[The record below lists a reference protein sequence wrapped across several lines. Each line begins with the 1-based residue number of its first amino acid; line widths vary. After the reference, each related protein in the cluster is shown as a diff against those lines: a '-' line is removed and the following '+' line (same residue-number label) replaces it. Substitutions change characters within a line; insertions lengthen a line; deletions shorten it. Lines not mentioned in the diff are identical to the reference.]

1 MDGTPLVSLNLDSDV
16 HSPTLHKHSCS
27 FSHDEVDDDDDDDD
41 DDDVRV
47 PSKVT
52 ILIPGE

>member
-41 DDDVRV
+41 DDVRV